1 MTNAVTAC
9 VDDPAARRGEDVA
22 SDTPAGRL
30 SCAPSVPRLID
41 AGAIEA
47 LGLDNEL
54 IVLVAP
60 AVSDAG

>member
-9 VDDPAARRGEDVA
+9 VDDPAAGRGEDVA

-30 SCAPSVPRLID
+30 SCAPSAPRLID
-41 AGAIEA
+41 
-47 LGLDNEL
+47 EL